1 MFGGASLGELGFLVL
16 LVSII
21 LLAPLAPRIG
31 EAIGGL
37 FEKSRNKDKDSTR
50 A

>member
-1 MFGGASLGELGFLVL
+1 MFDGASLGELGFIAL
-16 LVSII
+16 LVGIV
-21 LLAPLAPRIG
+21 LVAPVVPRIG

-37 FEKSRNKDKDSTR
+37 FEKSPNKNRDQ